1 MTLTC
6 GRLKMMM
13 IITSHSRVVSG
24 WVEGGG
30 GGEGD
35 TGQIR
40 VMLPILTSSM
50 KI

>member
-6 GRLKMMM
+6 GKLKMMM

-24 WVEGGG
+24 WSGGEEGGG
-30 GGEGD
+30 D
-35 TGQIR
+35 TDQIG
-40 VMLPILTSSM
+40 VMVPILTSSM

>member
-24 WVEGGG
+24 EWGGR

-35 TGQIR
+35 TGQIG
-40 VMLPILTSSM
+40 VMVPILTSSM